1 MQVEGLRRRM
11 LSVVLVLFVVLILS
25 GTWLITAST
34 RDNGRVTWS
43 WTELRA
49 TAGDMILPFFL
60 DEHTRYAAGYRE
72 ENFRALKLGA
82 SEATAQ
88 SQLGEPLAR
97 RSFADGRTI
106 WYYSEQATGT
116 DNYLQR
122 NLTFD
127 SRGRLV
133 RKYSRFYVD

>member
-1 MQVEGLRRRM
+1 MFSALLM
-11 LSVVLVLFVVLILS
+11 LFGVLILS
-25 GTWLITAST
+25 GAWLVTAST
-34 RDNGRVTWS
+34 RDNGRVTWNWS
-43 WTELRA
+43 ELRA
-49 TAGDMILPFFL
+49 TAGDMILPL
-60 DEHTRYAAGYRE
+60 IVDEHTRYAAGYRE
-72 ENFRALKLGA
+72 ESFRALRLGA
-82 SEATAQ
+82 SEATAL

-127 SRGRLV
+127 SRGKLV